1 MKNKCPKCKSKNI
14 IDQRWLYPLSPNEC
28 NDCGLKWE
36 PTVFLRVFLSA
47 WISILVLSVITG
59 AIKNEFFKSDFGV
72 VVVFSFLT
80 LLFIAP
86 AINWYIHPYKVWG
99 GSDILRKAVN
109 FGCIGSIVLVAVL
122 YYANA

>member
-36 PTVFLRVFLSA
+36 PTIFFRVFLA
-47 WISILVLSVITG
+47 TWVSILALSVLTG
-59 AIKNEFFKSDFGV
+59 STNNEFFKSDFGA
-72 VVVFSFLT
+72 VVVFSYLA

-86 AINWYIHPYKVWG
+86 AISWYIHPYKVWG
-99 GSDILRKAVN
+99 GSDKLLKAIN
-109 FGCIGSIVLVAVL
+109 FGCMGSMIFVMVL